1 MTETSA
7 CVVRVFSVA
16 VDDRGYF
23 VESSNK
29 ILINSGF
36 SSYISL
42 KNKQHKAGLL
52 RNRLYFCRC
61 VIAEAYHLGDKLLV
75 IAIDPKVL
83 YRFEVRVCAEI
94 FAKHGFDGLG
104 PFGVIRNFC

>member
-1 MTETSA
+1 MTETLA
-7 CVVRVFSVA
+7 CVIRVFSFA

-36 SSYISL
+36 SSSISL
-42 KNKQHKAGLL
+42 KNKQNKAGLL

-83 YRFEVRVCAEI
+83 YHFEVRVCAEI
-94 FAKHGFDGLG
+94 FAERGFG

>member
-1 MTETSA
+1 MLVSA
-7 CVVRVFSVA
+7 LS
-16 VDDRGYF
+16 
-23 VESSNK
+23 
-29 ILINSGF
+29 
-36 SSYISL
+36 ISL
-42 KNKQHKAGLL
+42 KNKQNKQNKAGLL

-61 VIAEAYHLGDKLLV
+61 V